1 MRPEEEINNFKRLFE
16 EEELRF
22 ASKSREEDN
31 VKSGLWQTLG
41 FFKLLG
47 QLIEVFIPKIFELLI
62 VSMGANPENAGKNTF
77 NQEDPT
83 YSKPP
88 SQGSGDDD
96 PREVKPHEPDN
107 GDQPRGPVGG

>member
-62 VSMGANPENAGKNTF
+62 VSMGADPKNADTF
-77 NQEDPT
+77 NQADQT

-88 SQGSGDDD
+88 SQGPGDDD
-96 PREVKPHEPDN
+96 PREVKPHGPNN
-107 GDQPRGPVGG
+107 GDQPRGPDSD